1 MNLDRA
7 KIERTDFASA
17 RRGYEPAEV
26 DAHLREVADA
36 VEDLRGRLESQAER
50 SSTLSGAASE
60 RLRGILDAAEA
71 SATEIRSEAEEEA
84 RETAGQARQEARSM
98 TEEAERRARQR
109 EEEAERRAR
118 EREEEAERRAREREE
133 ESEAAS
139 AEQAQ
144 IMEARVQAVLSRADS
159 LDIELEAMLDR
170 MRAAAGSAIE
180 SLRGEAEALRSE
192 VEEGPS
198 SSGVSGGA
206 QPRAGADEE
215 DSDVSDTVV
224 IEPAVGAEPSGV
236 EAVLEP
242 EPGADEAVIDEE
254 LVVVEEEENE
264 EDVLVAGEDEASVAT
279 TEPSAPQT
287 PASGRSTSTADA
299 EGARLIALNM
309 ALSGSPRS
317 ETTDYLRETFGLQDD
332 ALLDDVYQ
340 RVQAS

>member
-60 RLRGILDAAEA
+60 RLRVILDAAEA

-254 LVVVEEEENE
+254 LVVVEEE
-264 EDVLVAGEDEASVAT
+264 DVLVADEDEASVAT